1 MDGSP
6 VYEVHALRYAT
17 RSDTTASGTYYRFE
31 LYGEPDDQVTS
42 GYYFWLIRD
51 RRRTVLV
58 DCGYSE
64 EAAAQRNRAFTT
76 PPVELLSRLDV
87 RPEDVDHVVLSHMH
101 FDHVGNT
108 GLFPNATFS
117 MARAELE
124 FWAGPFG
131 NRPTIGWAIE
141 RGELEQI
148 QRLHAEGRLH
158 LLGDGPTE
166 IFPGI
171 RATVVPG
178 HTPGQL
184 VVEAAAGGCSVL
196 LASDAVHYYDVL
208 TRDRPFH
215 IFTDLQG
222 VYRGLEQVRTLAAR
236 PGTIVVPGHD
246 AAVAWMFEMTAPECI
261 DLTRPLPVIQRDKA
275 PRVATERK
283 PAG

>member
-1 MDGSP
+1 VDGLP
-6 VYEVHALRYAT
+6 AYEVHALRYAT
-17 RSDTTASGTYYRFE
+17 RSDTTASGTYYRYE
-31 LYGEPDDQVTS
+31 LYGEPDEQITS

-64 EAAAQRNRAFTT
+64 QTAAQRNRAFTT
-76 PPVELLSRLDV
+76 LPLELLARLDV
-87 RPEDVDHVVLSHMH
+87 RPGDVDHVVLSHMH
-101 FDHVGNT
+101 FDHVGNI

-131 NRPTIGWAIE
+131 SRPTIGWAIE
-141 RGELEQI
+141 RSELEQV
-148 QRLHAEGRLH
+148 QRLDAEGRLH
-158 LLGDGPTE
+158 LVGDGTTE
-166 IFPGI
+166 LFPGI

-184 VVEAAAGGCSVL
+184 IVEAGTAGGRVL

-215 IFTDLQG
+215 IFTDLEG
-222 VYRGLEQVRTLAAR
+222 VYRGLEKVRTLAAR
-236 PGTIVVPGHD
+236 PGTTLVPGHD
-246 AAVAWMFEMTAPECI
+246 AAVMRMFETTAPECA
-261 DLTRPLPVIQRDKA
+261 DLTRPLPHRS
-275 PRVATERK
+275 ATKREECS
-283 PAG
+283 G